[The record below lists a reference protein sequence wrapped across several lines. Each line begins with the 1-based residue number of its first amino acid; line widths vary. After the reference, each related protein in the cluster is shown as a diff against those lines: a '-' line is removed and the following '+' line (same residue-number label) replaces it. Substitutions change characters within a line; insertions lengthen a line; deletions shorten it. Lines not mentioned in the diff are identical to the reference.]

1 MSTTELAALR
11 EAMRDHA
18 LWPEQEAVT
27 RLLHTLELTAGS
39 RHRAVAVAKALVEG
53 ARSRRD
59 ERPFLDAFLQEFGLS
74 NQEGIALMCI
84 AEALLRIPDD
94 ATADRLIAEQLANGD
109 WSSHSGR
116 SESLFVNASTW
127 GLMLTGGILELDP
140 SIKEDATG
148 WVRRFTRKAG
158 EPVVRLAVRRAMR
171 IIGGEFVVGR
181 TIQEA
186 LQRSADEAQLGLC
199 SYDMLGE
206 GARTL
211 RDAEQYLKS
220 YENAID
226 AIGRSVRGGAPHEV
240 SSISIKLS
248 ALEPRYTLLQQARV
262 AQRLGPKVIALAR
275 RAAGAGIQLTV
286 DAEEADRLDLSL
298 DVIEAMARDRDT
310 RDWPGLGLAVQAYG
324 KRTLDVIEWVA
335 TLAKATGRRMTVRL
349 VKGAYWDSEIKRSQ
363 ERGLEGYPVY
373 TRKLTTDVSYLA
385 CAGHLLRHRERIY
398 AQFATHNAHSI
409 ASILDLAQSADGFE
423 FQRLHGMGS
432 LLFSEAARQIRHF
445 PRVRVYAPV
454 GEHKDLL
461 AYLVRR
467 LLENGANTSFVNR
480 FMDEQVAV
488 SEIVRDPVAELEALQ
503 VVANPSLP
511 VPAALY
517 PDRRNSKGLDFG
529 SPRAL
534 GELCEQ
540 IATRR
545 STSYRAAPMAEGLP
559 PGAGADHPVTNP
571 ADRRDVVGRA
581 RDATPGDIDA
591 AFARAA
597 QVQRAWDERGGEAR
611 AAVLEKAGDLLEAQP
626 ADFYALLVREAGK
639 TLPDAV
645 SEVRETIDFC
655 RYYALRARKL
665 FAEPLRLTG
674 PTGETNDLSLQG
686 RGVFA
691 CISPWNFPLAIF
703 GGQVMAALAAGNSVV
718 AKPAEPTPLIAARF
732 AALLHDAGVPA
743 AALALLPAPGR
754 VFGDAAFRH
763 AALAGVAM
771 TGSTATALTI
781 NRQLA
786 QRNGAILPLIAETGG
801 LNAML
806 VDSTALPEQVCDDVM
821 GSAFASAGQRC
832 SALRILYLQEE
843 IADTVIE
850 MISGAMDD
858 LVIGDP
864 ADPRTDVGPV
874 ITPKAAEGLNRH
886 IEKMRTEAR
895 IIKACALDERCA
907 HGSFVAPHLIE
918 LRSPSQLTREEF
930 GPILHVVRYRSADIA
945 QALESIR
952 TTGYGLTLGVQTRLE
967 SFWRNVFANTHIG
980 NTYINRNMVG
990 AVVGVQPFGG
1000 SGLSGTGPKAGGPHY
1015 LPRFANERALSV
1027 NTTATGGNAALL
1039 NLAS

>member
-1 MSTTELAALR
+1 
-11 EAMRDHA
+11 
-18 LWPEQEAVT
+18 
-27 RLLHTLELTAGS
+27 
-39 RHRAVAVAKALVEG
+39 
-53 ARSRRD
+53 
-59 ERPFLDAFLQEFGLS
+59 
-74 NQEGIALMCI
+74 
-84 AEALLRIPDD
+84 
-94 ATADRLIAEQLANGD
+94 
-109 WSSHSGR
+109 
-116 SESLFVNASTW
+116 
-127 GLMLTGGILELDP
+127 
-140 SIKEDATG
+140 
-148 WVRRFTRKAG
+148 
-158 EPVVRLAVRRAMR
+158 
-171 IIGGEFVVGR
+171 
-181 TIQEA
+181 
-186 LQRSADEAQLGLC
+186 
-199 SYDMLGE
+199 
-206 GARTL
+206 
-211 RDAEQYLKS
+211 
-220 YENAID
+220 
-226 AIGRSVRGGAPHEV
+226 
-240 SSISIKLS
+240 
-248 ALEPRYTLLQQARV
+248 
-262 AQRLGPKVIALAR
+262 
-275 RAAGAGIQLTV
+275 
-286 DAEEADRLDLSL
+286 
-298 DVIEAMARDRDT
+298 
-310 RDWPGLGLAVQAYG
+310 
-324 KRTLDVIEWVA
+324 
-335 TLAKATGRRMTVRL
+335 
-349 VKGAYWDSEIKRSQ
+349 
-363 ERGLEGYPVY
+363 
-373 TRKLTTDVSYLA
+373 
-385 CAGHLLRHRERIY
+385 
-398 AQFATHNAHSI
+398 
-409 ASILDLAQSADGFE
+409 
-423 FQRLHGMGS
+423 
-432 LLFSEAARQIRHF
+432 
-445 PRVRVYAPV
+445 
-454 GEHKDLL
+454 
-461 AYLVRR
+461 
-467 LLENGANTSFVNR
+467 
-480 FMDEQVAV
+480 
-488 SEIVRDPVAELEALQ
+488 
-503 VVANPSLP
+503 
-511 VPAALY
+511 
-517 PDRRNSKGLDFG
+517 
-529 SPRAL
+529 
-534 GELCEQ
+534 
-540 IATRR
+540 
-545 STSYRAAPMAEGLP
+545 MAEGLP

-874 ITPKAAEGLNRH
+874 ITPKAAEGLNRASS
-886 IEKMRTEAR
+886 KPVRSTSDARTAASSRR
-895 IIKACALDERCA
+895 I
-907 HGSFVAPHLIE
+907 
-918 LRSPSQLTREEF
+918 
-930 GPILHVVRYRSADIA
+930 
-945 QALESIR
+945 
-952 TTGYGLTLGVQTRLE
+952 
-967 SFWRNVFANTHIG
+967 
-980 NTYINRNMVG
+980 
-990 AVVGVQPFGG
+990 
-1000 SGLSGTGPKAGGPHY
+1000 
-1015 LPRFANERALSV
+1015 
-1027 NTTATGGNAALL
+1027 
-1039 NLAS
+1039 